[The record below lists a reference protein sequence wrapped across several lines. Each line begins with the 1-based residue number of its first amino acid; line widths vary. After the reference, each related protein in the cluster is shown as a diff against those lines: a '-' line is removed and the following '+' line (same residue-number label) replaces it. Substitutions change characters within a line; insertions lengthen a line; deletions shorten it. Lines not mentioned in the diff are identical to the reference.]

1 MEIKDLEKQIKT
13 ATEEYVKNL
22 KNQFPTANSGAFDNR
37 GIIFEIGAKWVL
49 ENIVKDLIN
58 DYEDRLQNI
67 YDKMAELKYE

>member
-1 MEIKDLEKQIKT
+1 METKYIEKQIKT

-22 KNQFPTANSGAFDNR
+22 KNEFPNANPGAFDNR

-58 DYEDRLQNI
+58 DYEDRINI
-67 YDKMAELKYE
+67 LRDEFADSKYE